1 MNYVKQLF
9 DLGGLMKKLLTFLP
23 LIAMLT
29 FAISVFAQQNNPL
42 PPQNLRAFVESNK
55 NDYTHQVKLV
65 WERNPNGVAP
75 QVFVVYSEFYTLNGV
90 ASKKIIGYVHVDS
103 PGNKDEYSYTINNL
117 QSGTYVFFV
126 TAAIYRD
133 NHLAESEP
141 SNRVKVELQWQN
153 DQSIII
159 YSQPSRVAFVG
170 YAYHYQ
176 ILAMTMHRCIIDSY
190 ELLSAPDGMTIS
202 EKGLVEWTPTEVGE
216 FPVKI
221 KVSSSGCPDLKP
233 AIQEYVLKV
242 YRDST
247 YPKAYI
253 RIISQPPTIAVVGKT
268 WVYHI
273 VAESNIRCPIAF
285 ELLHNLDN
293 VEFKEDEATI
303 YWTPAQTGVYY
314 FYIKAYLTC
323 DTTVVTYQKFAVTV
337 KQHDDHP
344 TCAVIQGTATYE
356 DGSPVP
362 NGIVIA
368 WRLNDHNV
376 PDRMNKIFKTYI
388 HQGQFEFYL
397 PEGTYILEF
406 DGETFEHKFY
416 ENANTIAEATK
427 IEVQCDDSAKKHIN
441 ITMVLHKKPE
451 PVHYSVSGKVVSAED
466 NTPVMA
472 TVEFIPVELLYYD
485 DHREKYPEHYNF
497 VTKTDENGYYAI
509 KLPNIFTYKAH
520 AIPIDKKSYLD
531 QYYDQVNSPFEADII
546 ELTGDIDNINF
557 FLKSPPNHQNGF
569 AGIVIDENRN
579 PVKSRVFAYLVNP
592 SGVPGTQH
600 YVRMVETNEQGQFM
614 FQNLIPGEYVLFSVP
629 VLRTYVPG
637 YYKQN
642 DFATLKW
649 REATRIAVG
658 DVMIQMIFEIKHRVR
673 AGLRGL
679 IRVDGR
685 VVEDR
690 GSVKVSN
697 EPQSENP
704 VGLSDAY
711 VYVLDENGN
720 LSDYAVTDFDGRFS
734 LTEVPEGTTTLY
746 VSKPGYTEAQ
756 VELAGDY
763 EKNFAL
769 NYEIP
774 ISRIILKVDET
785 NSLPFIVTQNG
796 DEIRIELNTDTGVI
810 NSAQVY
816 DAMGRIMYESK
827 GNGSNSV
834 TLTTSHL
841 NSGVYFVRIGSSL
854 GSHSAKFVVFQ

>member
-1 MNYVKQLF
+1 
-9 DLGGLMKKLLTFLP
+9 MKKLLAFLP

-42 PPQNLRAFVESNK
+42 PPQNLRAFVEANK
-55 NDYTHQVKLV
+55 NDYIHQVKLV
-65 WERNPNGVAP
+65 WERNPNGITP
-75 QVFVVYSEFYTLNGV
+75 QVFVVYSEFYTLNGAV
-90 ASKKIIGYVHVDS
+90 SKKIIGYVPVD
-103 PGNKDEYSYTINNL
+103 GNRDEYSYTINNL

-141 SNRVKVELQWQN
+141 SNKVKVELQWQN
-153 DQSIII
+153 DQGIII
-159 YSQPSRVAFVG
+159 YSQPPSVAFVG
-170 YAYHYQ
+170 YTYHYQ
-176 ILAMTMHRCIIDSY
+176 ILAKAMQACIVDSY

-202 EKGLVEWTPTEVGE
+202 DKGLVEWTPTDVGE

-221 KVSSSGCPDLKP
+221 KVSSTGCPDLKP
-233 AIQEYVLKV
+233 AIQEYVIKV
-242 YRDST
+242 YQDTT
-247 YPKAYI
+247 YHKAYI
-253 RIISQPPTIAVVGKT
+253 RIVSQPPTTAVVGKT
-268 WVYHI
+268 WIYRI

-293 VEFKEDEATI
+293 AEFKQDEATI
-303 YWTPAQTGVYY
+303 YWTPSQPGVYY

-323 DTTVVTYQKFAVTV
+323 DTTVVAYQKFSVTV
-337 KQHDDHP
+337 KQSDDHQN
-344 TCAVIQGTATYE
+344 CAVIQGTATYD
-356 DGSPVP
+356 DGSLVP
-362 NGIVIA
+362 NGVVIA
-368 WRLNDHNV
+368 WRLSNQNV
-376 PDRMNKIFKTYI
+376 PDRMNKVFKTYI

-397 PEGTYILEF
+397 PEGIYVFEF

-427 IEVQCDDSAKKHIN
+427 IEIQCDDSTQKHIT

-451 PVHYSVSGKVVSAED
+451 PIYYNVSGKVVSAE
-466 NTPVMA
+466 NNAPVMA
-472 TVEFIPVELLYYD
+472 VVEFIPVELLYNSD
-485 DHREKYPEHYNF
+485 SREKYPVNYNF
-497 VTKTDENGYYAI
+497 VTKTDQNGDYSI

-520 AIPIDKKSYLD
+520 AIPIDKKNYLD

-546 ELTGDIDNINF
+546 ELTGDVDNINF

-579 PVKSRVFAYLVNP
+579 PVKSRVFAYMVNVTP
-592 SGVPGTQH
+592 TPGAQY

-614 FQNLIPGEYVLFSVP
+614 FQNLIPGEYVLFSIP
-629 VLRTYVPG
+629 VSRTYVPG

-649 REATRIAVG
+649 REATRIAV
-658 DVMIQMIFEIKHRVR
+658 DDIMLQMIFEIKHRTR

-697 EPQSENP
+697 EPQGENP

-720 LSDYAVTDFDGRFS
+720 LSDYSVTDFDGRFS

-756 VELAGDY
+756 IELTGDY
-763 EKNFAL
+763 EKNFAF

-785 NSLPFIVTQNG
+785 NGLPFIVTQNG
-796 DEIRIELNTDTGVI
+796 DGIRIELNANNGIV
-810 NSAQVY
+810 NFAQVY

-827 GNGSNSV
+827 GNGSN
-834 TLTTSHL
+834 TIALTTSNL

-854 GSHSAKFVVFQ
+854 GIHSVKFVVFR